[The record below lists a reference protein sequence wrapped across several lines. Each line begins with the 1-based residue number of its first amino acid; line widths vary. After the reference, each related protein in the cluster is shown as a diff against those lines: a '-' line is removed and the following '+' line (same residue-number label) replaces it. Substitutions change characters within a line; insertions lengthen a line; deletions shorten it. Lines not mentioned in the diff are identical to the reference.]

1 MKKTAILIASI
12 LIIISCKSTQKSSS
26 DLTNTVSSS
35 VTQAQLDIAAK
46 RWANTGMNE
55 LMEGEKIY
63 KTKCTSCHANYP
75 IADFSE
81 KKWLHEIDDMSPK
94 ADLTAE
100 EKLKLTKHILS
111 FRELNSKQ

>member
-1 MKKTAILIASI
+1 MKNTVILFASI
-12 LIIISCKSTQKSSS
+12 LVIISCKSTQKSSTEPS
-26 DLTNTVSSS
+26 KPLISS
-35 VTQAQLDIAAK
+35 VTQAQVDIAAK
-46 RWANTGMNE
+46 RWANTNMNE
-55 LMEGEKIY
+55 LEEGEKIY
-63 KTKCTSCHANYP
+63 KTRCNSCHGNYP

-111 FRELNSKQ
+111 FRELNAKQ